1 MHEQRL
7 LKNTNPKAYEELI
20 EFYPEYGI
28 NMYKKETIPA
38 DSNMYFGE
46 WKRPSGKH
54 TYITT
59 IAYRE
64 DENNDPGCPICKNN
78 NKNINQ
84 RLILSLLMKY
94 LIILI

>member
-46 WKRPSGKH
+46 
-54 TYITT
+54 
-59 IAYRE
+59 
-64 DENNDPGCPICKNN
+64 
-78 NKNINQ
+78 
-84 RLILSLLMKY
+84 
-94 LIILI
+94 